1 MRTLLLTV
9 AALLISSVIFA
20 QQPANNAS
28 KNETL
33 VAVYSYSGNTRHVA
47 LQIQKGVGDADFF
60 EIKPVKPYSQDYNEC
75 VNQAKK
81 EINDN
86 YRPELADFPKNINQ
100 YKTIFIGSPNWWGTM
115 APPVATFIEKC
126 GSLKGVKV
134 VPFFTHGGGGMQNCE
149 KDVKAMAE
157 KAGATVLQG
166 KTWSGYSATSLTT
179 EVQDWAKSVK

>member
-1 MRTLLLTV
+1 MKTVLLTIAV
-9 AALLISSVIFA
+9 MLISSISFA
-20 QQPANNAS
+20 QQPANDSS

-47 LQIQKGVGDADFF
+47 QQIQKGLGNADYF
-60 EIKPVKPYSQDYNEC
+60 EIKPVKAYSTDYNEC

-81 EINDN
+81 EISEN
-86 YRPELADFPKNINQ
+86 YRPELADFPNNITQ

-126 GSLKGVKV
+126 GNLKGVKV
-134 VPFFTHGGGGMQNCE
+134 IPFFTHGGGGMQNCE

-157 KAGATVLQG
+157 KAGATVSQG
-166 KTWSGYSATSLTT
+166 ETWSGYSATSLTT

>member
-1 MRTLLLTV
+1 MRTLLFTI
-9 AALLISSVIFA
+9 AALLISSVTFA

-100 YKTIFIGSPNWWGTM
+100 YKTIFIGSPNWWGTIPM
-115 APPVATFIEKC
+115 PMFTQLEQLDFEGKTVKPFVTHE
-126 GSLKGVKV
+126 GSGFGTSIKDLKKL
-134 VPFFTHGGGGMQNCE
+134 C
-149 KDVKAMAE
+149 
-157 KAGATVLQG
+157 AGAEIKNGLSIPGVNV
-166 KTWSGYSATSLTT
+166 AN
-179 EVQDWAKSVK
+179 AKSTVESWIME